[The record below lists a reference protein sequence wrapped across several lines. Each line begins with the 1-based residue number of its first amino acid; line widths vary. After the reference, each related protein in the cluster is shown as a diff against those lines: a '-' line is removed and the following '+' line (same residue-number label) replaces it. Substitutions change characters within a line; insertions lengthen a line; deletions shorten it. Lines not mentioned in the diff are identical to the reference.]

1 VLDLNAGEGTIA
13 MGKFAQVTCS
23 LHDDWVVEFKDRAA
37 PRLRKLFTSERNFTA
52 LPDIIAEPLKRLALV
67 EQERR

>member
-1 VLDLNAGEGTIA
+1 MDQ
-13 MGKFAQVTCS
+13 FAQVTIS
-23 LHDDWVVEFKDRAA
+23 LHDDWVAEFKDRAA
-37 PRLRKLFTSERNFTA
+37 PRLRKLFTTERDFMV